1 MQKLMTVFS
10 ALVLSTAI
18 GASGCK
24 NKNANNDQPTPSA
37 KTTDQPITPTTTT
50 PTTPTP
56 GTASGSD
63 LGSASGSAYGS
74 ASGVGSN
81 GAPATG
87 TSAIPPTPSGATT
100 QTATNDTGVP
110 ECDEY
115 ARTFDR
121 YLACDKVPQQAK
133 DASKANIEQM
143 RQSWSGLK
151 DPNVAPAAKAS
162 AADACKQATA
172 ALQSSAKALGCTL

>member
-1 MQKLMTVFS
+1 MKKLATLVT
-10 ALVLSTAI
+10 ALLFSTAI
-18 GASGCK
+18 GATGCK
-24 NKNANNDQPTPSA
+24 NDKNKTTDEVTPSA
-37 KTTDQPITPTTTT
+37 KTTDQPTTAPTPTPTPPPATTTTT
-50 PTTPTP
+50 PPP
-56 GTASGSD
+56 
-63 LGSASGSAYGS
+63 
-74 ASGVGSN
+74 
-81 GAPATG
+81 
-87 TSAIPPTPSGATT
+87 TSATPPTPSGATT
-100 QTATNDTGVP
+100 QSATNDTGIA

-151 DPNVAPAAKAS
+151 DPNVPPATKTA

-172 ALQSSAKALGCTL
+172 TLQQSAKALGCAL

>member
-1 MQKLMTVFS
+1 MKKLMTVCS
-10 ALVLSTAI
+10 ALLLSTAI

-24 NKNANNDQPTPSA
+24 NKSANTDQPAPSA
-37 KTTDQPITPTTTT
+37 KPTDEPITPTT
-50 PTTPTP
+50 PTTPTTPPP
-56 GTASGSD
+56 GTASG
-63 LGSASGSAYGS
+63 
-74 ASGVGSN
+74 VGSS

-87 TSAIPPTPSGATT
+87 TSATPPTPSGATT
-100 QTATNDTGVP
+100 QSATNDTGVP

-133 DASKANIEQM
+133 DASKANIDQM

-162 AADACKQATA
+162 AGDACKQATA

>member
-1 MQKLMTVFS
+1 MKKLATLVT
-10 ALVLSTAI
+10 ALLFSTAI
-18 GASGCK
+18 GATGCK
-24 NKNANNDQPTPSA
+24 NDKNKTTDEVTPSA
-37 KTTDQPITPTTTT
+37 KTTDQPTTAPTPTPPPATTTTT
-50 PTTPTP
+50 PPP
-56 GTASGSD
+56 
-63 LGSASGSAYGS
+63 
-74 ASGVGSN
+74 
-81 GAPATG
+81 
-87 TSAIPPTPSGATT
+87 TSATPPTPSGATT
-100 QTATNDTGVP
+100 QSATNDTGIA

-151 DPNVAPAAKAS
+151 DPNVPPATKTA

-172 ALQSSAKALGCTL
+172 TLQQSAKALGCAL